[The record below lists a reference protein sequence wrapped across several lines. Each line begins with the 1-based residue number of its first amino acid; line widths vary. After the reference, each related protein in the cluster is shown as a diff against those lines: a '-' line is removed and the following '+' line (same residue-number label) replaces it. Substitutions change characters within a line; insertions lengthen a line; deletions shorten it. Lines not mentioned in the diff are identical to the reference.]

1 MISLFSVSESTTHTI
16 TETVSRRAANQGSSS
31 SSSLF
36 PGEGIRLGRS
46 PIGQRERDWQA
57 YRRCLL
63 GQTNDV
69 VDDIVDVVDDVVDVV
84 DDVVVD
90 LLDESS
96 SSWEG
101 FMSYLDDYA
110 DTFDPIQTRH
120 QLPPALENKI
130 NIDRMKKLINKPG
143 FKGVKESVD
152 GASNAVEEVSDKF
165 KKLLD
170 QPEFKGST
178 VDGASNVPNLARS
191 ASQTAADTLTRMGHD
206 STQMIGEL
214 GERCTR
220 SGCIT
225 TSPPSTP
232 ISRASSDVIG
242 PALILAAAAKEGYD
256 DYQENGNISRSA
268 MITGVSVA
276 RSALSTLAATAL
288 CGPGAP
294 ICAVGVG
301 VGTSLMTPS
310 SGQIVDSDIFK
321 WWE

>member
-69 VDDIVDVVDDVVDVV
+69 VDDVVDVVDDVVDVV

-110 DTFDPIQTRH
+110 DTFDPIQTRP

-130 NIDRMKKLINKPG
+130 NIDRMKKLINQPG
-143 FKGVKESVD
+143 FKVVKESVD

-178 VDGASNVPNLARS
+178 VLARS

-242 PALILAAAAKEGYD
+242 PALILVAAAKEGYD
-256 DYQENGNISRSA
+256 DYKENGDVTRSA

-301 VGTSLMTPS
+301 IGTSLMSPS
-310 SGQIVDSDIFK
+310 SRQIVDSNIFK
-321 WWE
+321 WSE

>member
-16 TETVSRRAANQGSSS
+16 TETVSRRAANHGSSS

-36 PGEGIRLGRS
+36 PGEGIRLGRN
-46 PIGQRERDWQA
+46 PIGQRQRDWQA
-57 YRRCLL
+57 YSRCLL
-63 GQTNDV
+63 GQTNNVVDDV
-69 VDDIVDVVDDVVDVV
+69 VDDIVDVVDDVV
-84 DDVVVD
+84 VD
-90 LLDESS
+90 LLDDSS
-96 SSWEG
+96 SSWGG

-110 DTFDPIQTRH
+110 DTFDPIQTRP
-120 QLPPALENKI
+120 QLPPTLENKI
-130 NIDRMKKLINKPG
+130 HTDRMKELINQPG

-152 GASNAVEEVSDKF
+152 GASNTVGELTDKF
-165 KKLLD
+165 KKLID
-170 QPEFKGST
+170 QPKFR
-178 VDGASNVPNLARS
+178 GASNVPNLARS

-225 TSPPSTP
+225 TSPPATP
-232 ISRASSDVIG
+232 LSRASSDVIG

-256 DYQENGNISRSA
+256 DYQENGDVTRSA

-294 ICAVGVG
+294 VCTIGVTI
-301 VGTSLMTPS
+301 GTSLMTPS
-310 SGQIVDSDIFK
+310 SGRIVESDIFK

>member
-36 PGEGIRLGRS
+36 PGEGVRLGTS
-46 PIGQRERDWQA
+46 PIGQRQTDWQA

-69 VDDIVDVVDDVVDVV
+69 VD
-84 DDVVVD
+84 VVD
-90 LLDESS
+90 LIDESS

-110 DTFDPIQTRH
+110 DTFDPIQTRP

-130 NIDRMKKLINKPG
+130 HIDRMKKLINKPG
-143 FKGVKESVD
+143 FRGVKESVD
-152 GASNAVEEVSDKF
+152 GASNSVEEVTDKF
-165 KKLLD
+165 KNLMD
-170 QPEFKGST
+170 QPKFRALS
-178 VDGASNVPNLARS
+178 RS

-206 STQMIGEL
+206 STQIIGEL

-225 TSPPSTP
+225 TSPPATP

-242 PALILAAAAKEGYD
+242 PALILIAAAKEGYD
-256 DYQENGNISRSA
+256 DYQENEDVTRSA

-301 VGTSLMTPS
+301 IGTSLMTPS
-310 SGQIVDSDIFK
+310 SGRIVESDIFK